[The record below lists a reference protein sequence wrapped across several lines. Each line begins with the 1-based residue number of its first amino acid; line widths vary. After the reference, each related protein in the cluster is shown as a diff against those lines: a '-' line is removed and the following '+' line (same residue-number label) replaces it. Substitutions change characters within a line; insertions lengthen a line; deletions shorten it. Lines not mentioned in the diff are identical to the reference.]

1 MTALGIFKIIL
12 FVVILILI
20 TKPLGL
26 YIKKVVSGE
35 KTFLDR
41 LLVPIEKLIYKI
53 CLIDS
58 KTEQNWKQYTIS
70 LLLFSFFG
78 IILTIAIQMLQY
90 YLPMNPQHLKGVP
103 FILSLNTAIS
113 FVSNTNWQA
122 YAGESTLGYTA
133 QVVALSFQQFVSAAT
148 GIAVVIALSRAF
160 GRKQTEYLGNF
171 WVDLTRI
178 SLWILFPLCIII
190 ALFYV
195 SQGVPQNISAYITA
209 HTLDAGKQI
218 LPQGP
223 MASFEAIKSLGTN
236 GGGFLGANS
245 MHPFENPNGL
255 TNFIQVLSIF
265 AIGVA
270 LTYTFGLLVKSTKQ
284 GWTILIAMLVMFLFF
299 TTSMYYFESQGNPRI
314 TKVDHIESV
323 GSVAKY
329 GQNMEGKETRFGIAD
344 SVLYASVTTSASD
357 GGVNAQ
363 METLNPISGGIAMFN
378 MAVGELI
385 VGGVG
390 TGLYNMLMMI
400 ILTVFIA
407 GLMVG
412 RSPEFLGKK
421 IGIHEMKWA
430 IVAILISPFC
440 VLFFTAL
447 TCFVPSLLHEF
458 TAFGPHGFSRILYAF
473 ISASNNNGSAFNFIS
488 SNTTYF
494 NLATGTC
501 MLLGRFVSIAAI
513 MAVAGSLAKKKIT
526 PASSGTFPTTG
537 VLFIVMLIICILI
550 IGGLNFFPALALG
563 PITEH
568 LMLF

>member
-20 TKPLGL
+20 TKPLGI
-26 YIKKVVSGE
+26 YIKKVVSRE

-41 LLVPIEKLIYKI
+41 LLVPIEKSIYKI
-53 CLIDS
+53 CFIDS
-58 KTEQNWKQYTIS
+58 ETEQNWKQYTVS
-70 LLLFSFFG
+70 LLLFSLFG
-78 IILTIAIQMLQY
+78 IILTISIQMLQY
-90 YLPMNPQHLKGVP
+90 YLPMNPEHLKGTP

-113 FVSNTNWQA
+113 FVTNTNWQA
-122 YAGESTLGYTA
+122 YAGESTLSYTS

-148 GIAVVIALSRAF
+148 GIAVVIALTRAF
-160 GRKQTEYLGNF
+160 ARKKTEYLGNF

-209 HTLDAGKQI
+209 HTIDAGKQI

-223 MASFEAIKSLGTN
+223 IASFEAIKSLGTN

-245 MHPFENPNGL
+245 MHPYENPNGL
-255 TNFIQVLSIF
+255 TNFVQVLTIF

-270 LTYTFGLLVKSTKQ
+270 LTYTFGLMVKSKKQ

-314 TKVDHIESV
+314 NKADHIESV

-363 METLNPISGGIAMFN
+363 METLNPMSGGIAMFN
-378 MAVGELI
+378 MAIGELI

-390 TGLYNMLMMI
+390 TGLYNMLIMV

-430 IVAILISPFC
+430 IVAVLISPFC

-447 TCFVPSLLHEF
+447 TCFVPSLYNGV
-458 TAFGPHGFSRILYAF
+458 TASLGPHGFSRLLYAF
-473 ISASNNNGSAFNFIS
+473 ISASNNNGSAFNFIT
-488 SNTTYF
+488 NTDYF

-513 MAVAGSLAKKKIT
+513 MAVAGSIAKKKIT

-537 VLFIVMLIICILI
+537 VLFIVMLIVCILI
-550 IGGLNFFPALALG
+550 VGGLNFFPALALG